1 MTEALGCNLITAV
14 GSNALFHRLD
24 PFAQKHKIRAG
35 LHNEGNIRTVA
46 DFENVSK
53 GLSDYIAFTLDIG
66 HFVANGGDPIAM
78 LQKHHDRIVNVHIKD
93 RKKDNGPNMPFGEGD
108 TPIREVLKLMR
119 DRKYGIPAH
128 IEWELAAERNERIAA
143 VRRCFDYCKQILE
156 T

>member
-1 MTEALGCNLITAV
+1 
-14 GSNALFHRLD
+14 
-24 PFAQKHKIRAG
+24 
-35 LHNEGNIRTVA
+35 
-46 DFENVSK
+46 
-53 GLSDYIAFTLDIG
+53 
-66 HFVANGGDPIAM
+66 M

-156 T
+156 S